1 MPQLVGSSSCPAPQ
15 LDNSIERLR
24 LCSGGQAILGN
35 DVPSNSRSFSIIML
49 MVGAVL
55 VATIFGN
62 MTVLLANADAQTR
75 AHYEKLERV
84 KQSLVRMEVTPKL
97 QSRVIKYYEYMW
109 RRQKSGTDGQQG
121 NFVTELPMA
130 LKAEVQLHLHEQL
143 VLKVPFFN
151 GCDRC
156 ETIHGLI
163 LWVIKLRFRY

>member
-1 MPQLVGSSSCPAPQ
+1 MSTDVGCIASVCLGA
-15 LDNSIERLR
+15 
-24 LCSGGQAILGN
+24 QAILGN
-35 DVPSNSRSFSIIML
+35 DVPSNSRLFSISTL
-49 MVGAVL
+49 MIGAVL

-143 VLKVPFFN
+143 VLKVPFFK

-156 ETIHGLI
+156 GTG
-163 LWVIKLRFRY
+163 

>member
-1 MPQLVGSSSCPAPQ
+1 M
-15 LDNSIERLR
+15 
-24 LCSGGQAILGN
+24 GGQAILGN
-35 DVPSNSRSFSIIML
+35 DVPSNSRLFSISML

-75 AHYEKLERV
+75 AHYEKVERV

-121 NFVTELPMA
+121 NFVSELPMA
-130 LKAEVQLHLHEQL
+130 LRAEVQLHLHEQL
-143 VLKVPFFN
+143 VVKVPFFN

-156 ETIHGLI
+156 ASSCAPGC
-163 LWVIKLRFRY
+163 LRFERAMLSQTVSSCFSAVADCSCRT